1 VLAGLPAY
9 FTDPPPTS
17 VTTKGIANMSV
28 AKIIEIS
35 SDSNTSFQ
43 DAIETGI
50 KRAEKSLKNVK
61 GAWISEQKITV
72 EKGRISSYR
81 VIMRVSFV
89 ID

>member
-1 VLAGLPAY
+1 M
-9 FTDPPPTS
+9 T
-17 VTTKGIANMSV
+17 V

-35 SDSNTSFQ
+35 SDSTTSFQ

-50 KRAEKSLKNVK
+50 KRAERTVKNVR
-61 GAWISEQKITV
+61 GAWIAEQKLSIDGGKIT
-72 EKGRISSYR
+72 SYR